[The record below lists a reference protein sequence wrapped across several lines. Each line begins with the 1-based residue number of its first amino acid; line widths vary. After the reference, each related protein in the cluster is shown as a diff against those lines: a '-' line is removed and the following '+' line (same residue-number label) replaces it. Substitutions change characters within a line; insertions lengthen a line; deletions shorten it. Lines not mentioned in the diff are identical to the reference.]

1 MAGPWGGGGQL
12 TGPLQQLPIAQ
23 GTGGLA
29 IATPLGMEDF
39 NGPAE
44 AFAGAT
50 DGRIGAT
57 GPAMEQA
64 HHGPALAIGQQG

>member
-1 MAGPWGGGGQL
+1 M
-12 TGPLQQLPIAQ
+12 
-23 GTGGLA
+23 
-29 IATPLGMEDF
+29 GMEDF

-44 AFAGAT
+44 ALAGST

-64 HHGPALAIGQQG
+64 HDGTALAMGQQG

>member
-1 MAGPWGGGGQL
+1 
-12 TGPLQQLPIAQ
+12 
-23 GTGGLA
+23 
-29 IATPLGMEDF
+29 MEDF